1 MQKRSI
7 AMMLIVFLCSAT
19 LVFAADQTRDRTRDQ
34 KKDGSCKLTEKA
46 FDPLQA
52 ADQTRTQSQQQKRIK
67 KSTGADLIDTV
78 DGKLLAADQDR
89 TKDQKRD
96 GSCKLTEKASQNVLA
111 ADQTRDRKQ
120 DRKRDG
126 SCQG

>member
-34 KKDGSCKLTEKA
+34 KKDGSCKLTERT
-46 FDPLQA
+46 FDPLLA

-67 KSTGADLIDTV
+67 KSTGTNLIDTV
-78 DGKLLAADQDR
+78 DGMLLAADQDR
-89 TKDQKRD
+89 TRDRKKD
-96 GSCKLTEKASQNVLA
+96 GSCKLTERAFEPLQA
-111 ADQTRDRKQ
+111 ADRTRDRNP

>member
-46 FDPLQA
+46 FEQLQ
-52 ADQTRTQSQQQKRIK
+52 
-67 KSTGADLIDTV
+67 
-78 DGKLLAADQDR
+78 
-89 TKDQKRD
+89 
-96 GSCKLTEKASQNVLA
+96 A